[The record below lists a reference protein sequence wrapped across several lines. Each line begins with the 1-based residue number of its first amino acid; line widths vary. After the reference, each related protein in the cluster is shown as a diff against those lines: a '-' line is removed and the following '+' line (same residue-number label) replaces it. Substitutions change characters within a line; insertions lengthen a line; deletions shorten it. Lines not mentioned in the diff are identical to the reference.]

1 MLNYIKG
8 LLVSINP
15 SKVIIESLGMGFEVQ
30 ITINTFEKI
39 KESKEITVL
48 THLILKDDG
57 IQLYGFADE
66 DEREAFRLLITVNGI
81 GPNTARNLLS
91 TLTPIDL
98 YSAIQSKDVT
108 SLQKVKGIGI
118 KSAERIIIELKNKIP
133 EIQQS
138 LKNLSNFDTN
148 FYQDALLALKQLG
161 YSVKEAENAL
171 NKVLKNHSKEEYVS
185 LDKLIKLAFKYL

>member
-1 MLNYIKG
+1 
-8 LLVSINP
+8 
-15 SKVIIESLGMGFEVQ
+15 MGFEVQ

-118 KSAERIIIELKNKIP
+118 KSAERIIIELKIKS
-133 EIQQS
+133 Q
-138 LKNLSNFDTN
+138 KF
-148 FYQDALLALKQLG
+148 
-161 YSVKEAENAL
+161 
-171 NKVLKNHSKEEYVS
+171 NKV
-185 LDKLIKLAFKYL
+185 